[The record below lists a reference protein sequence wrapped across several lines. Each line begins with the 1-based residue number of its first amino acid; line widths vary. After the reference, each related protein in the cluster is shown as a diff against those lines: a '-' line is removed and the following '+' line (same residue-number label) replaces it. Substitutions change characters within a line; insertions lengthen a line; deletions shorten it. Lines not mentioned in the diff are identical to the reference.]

1 MLANK
6 SSNKSVGGIWSLH
19 WQYSTP
25 NTPKALLDHKAHFTT
40 NLFPPGPQ
48 TLPSHSSGLL
58 KNSMQQDVAERPWT
72 WVSQGGLWACH
83 LQTVLLGKMLNPSA
97 CQL

>member
-6 SSNKSVGGIWSLH
+6 SSNNSVGGIWSLD

-25 NTPKALLDHKAHFTT
+25 NTPRALLDHKPHFTI
-40 NLFPPGPQ
+40 NLSTPVPQ

-58 KNSMQQDVAERPWT
+58 KNSMQQDIAERLWT
-72 WVSQGGLWACH
+72 WVLQGCL
-83 LQTVLLGKMLNPSA
+83 
-97 CQL
+97 